1 MATPAMQVNIREACL
16 GVLLFV
22 TFEAKRGKRIAT
34 RNEAKP
40 NGNKISSIK
49 CLYGEELTV
58 GTV

>member
-1 MATPAMQVNIREACL
+1 MAMQAKKVNIRDACR

-22 TFEAKRGKRIAT
+22 NFEAKRGKRIAT

-49 CLYGEELTV
+49 CLYCEKLT
-58 GTV
+58 GGII